1 MSRHIVIV
9 GLGLIGGSMAK
20 ALRGFED
27 FDLIGVDVSEP
38 TLRYALEQDVVDR
51 VEPDPAK
58 AWRRGTW
65 CSCACTPRASWTL
78 WPSTGT
84 TSSPGPWSPT
94 CAV

>member
-38 TLRYALEQDVVDR
+38 
-51 VEPDPAK
+51 P
-58 AWRRGTW
+58 
-65 CSCACTPRASWTL
+65 CAMP
-78 WPSTGT
+78 
-84 TSSPGPWSPT
+84 
-94 CAV
+94 